1 MSAMFST
8 SRNESWWRRQDWV
21 LTAAALA
28 LSFMGT
34 LVIWAATRPRLMSQ
48 GVDPEAYLKR
58 HVIVLIIGLILGI
71 FVARTRYSILRAYVP
86 VLWIFSAISLLLVI
100 TPLGKDVN
108 GVRAWFQLPGGFTL
122 QPSEFAKLAIVIGMA
137 IVLAETPHRDGI
149 PGNREVLLA
158 LGVAALPVALI
169 MLQPDLGTVL
179 VIGAVT
185 LAVLSVSGVGARWL
199 LGLGGSAVIAGW
211 AMVQFG
217 ILDEYQIDRL
227 LVFLNPTIDPLD
239 AGYNIL
245 QVRLAIGSGGLT
257 GTGLFNGPQTNGRWV
272 PEQQT
277 DFIYSAVGEE
287 LGFVGGSFIIMLLL
301 IVCWRAF
308 KIAGE
313 TSDRF
318 GKIAASGVAAW
329 VAFQAFE
336 NIGMNL
342 GIMPI
347 TGVPLPF
354 ISYGGSSIFAIW
366 MAVGL
371 LQNIKIKQ
379 SD

>member
-1 MSAMFST
+1 MSSIFST
-8 SRNESWWRRQDWV
+8 SRNESWWRRQDWF

-28 LSFMGT
+28 LSFVGT

-58 HVIVLIIGLILGI
+58 HVLVLIIGLLLGT

-86 VLWIFSAISLLLVI
+86 VLWVFSAISLLLVI

-149 PGNREVLLA
+149 PGNREVILS

-185 LAVLSVSGVGARWL
+185 LAVLSVSGVASRWL
-199 LGLGGSAVIAGW
+199 LGLGGGAVVAGW

-217 ILDEYQIDRL
+217 LLGEYQLNRL
-227 LVFLNPTIDPLD
+227 LVFLNPNIDPLD

-245 QVRLAIGSGGLT
+245 QVRLAIGSGGLS

-287 LGFVGGSFIIMLLL
+287 LGFIGGATIIILLL
-301 IVCWRAF
+301 IVSWRAF
-308 KIAGE
+308 KIAGD

-329 VAFQAFE
+329 IAFQAFE

>member
-1 MSAMFST
+1 MSNIFST

-28 LSFMGT
+28 LSFVGT

-58 HVIVLIIGLILGI
+58 HVAVLIIGLLLGI
-71 FVARTRYSILRAYVP
+71 FVARTRYSILRAYAP
-86 VLWIFSAISLLLVI
+86 VLWVFSAISLLLVI

-149 PGNREVLLA
+149 PGNREVIFS

-185 LAVLSVSGVGARWL
+185 LAVLSVSGVASRWL
-199 LGLGGSAVIAGW
+199 LGLGGGVVVAGW

-217 ILDEYQIDRL
+217 LLGEYQLNRL
-227 LVFLNPTIDPLD
+227 LVFLNPNIDPLD

-287 LGFVGGSFIIMLLL
+287 LGFIGGATIIILLL
-301 IVCWRAF
+301 IVAWRAF

-329 VAFQAFE
+329 IAFQAFE

>member
-287 LGFVGGSFIIMLLL
+287 LGFIGGSFIIMLLL

>member
-1 MSAMFST
+1 
-8 SRNESWWRRQDWV
+8 V
-21 LTAAALA
+21 
-28 LSFMGT
+28 
-34 LVIWAATRPRLMSQ
+34 
-48 GVDPEAYLKR
+48 
-58 HVIVLIIGLILGI
+58 
-71 FVARTRYSILRAYVP
+71 
-86 VLWIFSAISLLLVI
+86 FSAISLLLVI

-149 PGNREVLLA
+149 PGNREVILS

-185 LAVLSVSGVGARWL
+185 LAVLSVSGVASRWL
-199 LGLGGSAVIAGW
+199 LGLGGGAVVAGW

-217 ILDEYQIDRL
+217 LLGEYQLNRL
-227 LVFLNPTIDPLD
+227 LVFLNPNIDPLD

-245 QVRLAIGSGGLT
+245 QVRLAIGSGGLS

-287 LGFVGGSFIIMLLL
+287 LGFIGGATIIILLL
-301 IVCWRAF
+301 IVSWRAF
-308 KIAGE
+308 KIAGD

-329 VAFQAFE
+329 IAFQAFE

>member
-1 MSAMFST
+1 MSAIFST

-28 LSFMGT
+28 LSFVGT

-58 HVIVLIIGLILGI
+58 HVIVLVIGLVLGI

-149 PGNREVLLA
+149 PSNREVVFA
-158 LGVAALPVALI
+158 LGVAAIPVALI

-185 LAVLSVSGVGARWL
+185 LAVLSVSGVASRWL
-199 LGLGGSAVIAGW
+199 LGLGGSAVVAGW

-217 ILDEYQIDRL
+217 ILDEYQLDRL
-227 LVFLNPTIDPLD
+227 LVFLNPAIDPLD

-287 LGFVGGSFIIMLLL
+287 LGFIGGSTIIILLL

-329 VAFQAFE
+329 IAFQAFE

>member
-1 MSAMFST
+1 MSNIFST

-28 LSFMGT
+28 LSFVGT

-58 HVIVLIIGLILGI
+58 HVVVLIIGLLLGI
-71 FVARTRYSILRAYVP
+71 FVARTRYSILRAYAP
-86 VLWIFSAISLLLVI
+86 VLWVFSAISLLLVI

-149 PGNREVLLA
+149 PGNREVVFS

-185 LAVLSVSGVGARWL
+185 LAVLSVSGVASRWL
-199 LGLGGSAVIAGW
+199 LGLGGGAVVAGW

-217 ILDEYQIDRL
+217 LLGEYQLNRL
-227 LVFLNPTIDPLD
+227 LVFLNPNIDPLD

-287 LGFVGGSFIIMLLL
+287 LGFIGGATIIILLL
-301 IVCWRAF
+301 IVAWRAF

-329 VAFQAFE
+329 IAFQAFE

>member
-1 MSAMFST
+1 MSSILAGKSA
-8 SRNESWWRRQDWV
+8 EAWWRKQDWV

-34 LVIWAATRPRLMSQ
+34 LVIWAATRPRLQSL

-58 HVIVLIIGLILGI
+58 HVVVLAIGLLLGI
-71 FVARTRYSILRAYVP
+71 FVARTRYPILRAYAP
-86 VLWIFSAISLLLVI
+86 ILWVFSVI
-100 TPLGKDVN
+100 TLVAVLGLGKDIN
-108 GVRAWFQLPGGFTL
+108 GVRAWFALPGGFTL

-149 PGNREVLLA
+149 PSNREVLLG

-185 LAVLSVSGVGARWL
+185 MAVLSISGVASRWL
-199 LGLGGSAVIAGW
+199 LGLGGSAVITGW

-217 ILDEYQIDRL
+217 ILDQYQLDRL
-227 LVFLNPTIDPLD
+227 LVFLNPELDPQD
-239 AGYNIL
+239 SGYNIL

-257 GTGLFNGPQTNGRWV
+257 GTGLFNGPQTNGQWV

-277 DFIYSAVGEE
+277 DFIFSAVGEE
-287 LGFVGGSFIIMLLL
+287 LGFIGGATIITLMF

-308 KIAGE
+308 KIAAE
-313 TSDRF
+313 TTDRF

-329 VAFQAFE
+329 IAFQAFE
-336 NIGMNL
+336 NIGMNI

-371 LQNIKIKQ
+371 LQNIKIKH

>member
-58 HVIVLIIGLILGI
+58 HVIVLIIGLILGM

-169 MLQPDLGTVL
+169 LLQPDLGTVL

-199 LGLGGSAVIAGW
+199 LGLGGSAVVAGW

-217 ILDEYQIDRL
+217 ILDDYQIDRL

-287 LGFVGGSFIIMLLL
+287 LGFIGGSFIIILLL

-329 VAFQAFE
+329 IAFQAFE

>member
-1 MSAMFST
+1 MSSILSGKSSEA
-8 SRNESWWRRQDWV
+8 WWRRQDWV
-21 LTAAALA
+21 LTAASLA

-34 LVIWAATRPRLMSQ
+34 LVIWAATRPRLLSQ

-58 HVIVLIIGLILGI
+58 HVAVLIIGLILGI
-71 FVARTRYSILRAYVP
+71 LVARTRYPILRAYVP
-86 VLWIFSAISLLLVI
+86 VLWLFSVVTLVLVLV
-100 TPLGKDVN
+100 LGKDIN
-108 GVRAWFQLPGGFTL
+108 GVRAWFALPGGFTL

-149 PGNREVLLA
+149 PSNREVIFG
-158 LGVAALPVALI
+158 LGVAGLPVALI

-185 LAVLSVSGVGARWL
+185 MAVLSISGAASRWL

-217 ILDEYQIDRL
+217 ILDQYQLDRL
-227 LVFLNPTIDPLD
+227 LVFLNPELDPQD
-239 AGYNIL
+239 SGYNIL
-245 QVRLAIGSGGLT
+245 QVRLAIGSGGLS
-257 GTGLFNGPQTNGRWV
+257 GTGLFNGPQTNGQWV

-277 DFIYSAVGEE
+277 DFIFSAVGEE
-287 LGFVGGSFIIMLLL
+287 LGFIGGATIITLLF

-308 KIAGE
+308 KIAAE
-313 TSDRF
+313 TTDRF

-329 VAFQAFE
+329 IAFQAFE
-336 NIGMNL
+336 NIGMNI

-371 LQNIKIKQ
+371 LQNIKIKH

>member
-1 MSAMFST
+1 MSAIFST

-28 LSFMGT
+28 LSFVGT

-58 HVIVLIIGLILGI
+58 HVIVLIIGLVLGI
-71 FVARTRYSILRAYVP
+71 LVARTRYSILRAYVP

-149 PGNREVLLA
+149 PSNREVVFA
-158 LGVAALPVALI
+158 LGVAAIPVALI

-185 LAVLSVSGVGARWL
+185 LAVLSVSGVASRWL
-199 LGLGGSAVIAGW
+199 LGLGGSAVVAGW

-217 ILDEYQIDRL
+217 ILDEYQLDRL
-227 LVFLNPTIDPLD
+227 LVFLNPAIDPLD

-287 LGFVGGSFIIMLLL
+287 LGFIGGSTIIILLL

-329 VAFQAFE
+329 IAFQAFE